1 MIVDATQVISKCF
14 DDAFKIYIEE
24 PIELIAGTK
33 DMAQEIKKKE
43 LIHYQGIENYQLDK
57 IAKEVRGLNHE

>member
-1 MIVDATQVISKCF
+1 MIVDATQVISTCF
-14 DDAFKIYIEE
+14 DEAFKECIEQ

-33 DMAQEIKKKE
+33 DQIQEIKKKE

-57 IAKEVRGLNHE
+57 IAKEVRYLNH